1 MVSTK
6 PVMVIVP
13 GGFCSPQTYEHVEQL
28 LHQQGYETIIPNLTV
43 CGDLSSKTAASR
55 EWRDMAEKGVADDV
69 KLIHSL
75 LLPLLDQGRK
85 AVIVAHSYGSVPA
98 MLSIEGQTVSER
110 AERNSIGGIIAYVN
124 VSGFAHPARG
134 KNVFGSDDEPP
145 LMPYHVL
152 EEGILHLSE
161 EAKPL
166 FFSDLSPTAQD
177 TAWSK
182 TYKTQS
188 HKSLLTKPDFIES
201 DIKIPKTYLL
211 CQKDRT
217 VAPAYQES
225 FIKAGGFDNVVNI
238 ASGHFPFISMPEDVV
253 KAVLDA
259 SQE

>member
-1 MVSTK
+1 
-6 PVMVIVP
+6 MVIVP

-152 EEGILHLSE
+152 EVSTLCYQLRKGRTPVLCLTHSRKGFCTL
-161 EAKPL
+161 ARKPNHSSL
-166 FFSDLSPTAQD
+166 ATSHPRP
-177 TAWSK
+177 K
-182 TYKTQS
+182 T
-188 HKSLLTKPDFIES
+188 LRGRRLTKHRAI
-201 DIKIPKTYLL
+201 
-211 CQKDRT
+211 R
-217 VAPAYQES
+217 
-225 FIKAGGFDNVVNI
+225 
-238 ASGHFPFISMPEDVV
+238 AS
-253 KAVLDA
+253 
-259 SQE
+259 